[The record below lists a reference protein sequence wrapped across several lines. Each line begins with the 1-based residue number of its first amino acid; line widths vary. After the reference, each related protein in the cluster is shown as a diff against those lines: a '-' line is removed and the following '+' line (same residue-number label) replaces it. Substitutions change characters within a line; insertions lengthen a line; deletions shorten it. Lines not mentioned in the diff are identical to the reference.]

1 MTDCLKDH
9 RITWAGGGLR
19 RSLVQASACPQL
31 AVSCCSGL
39 SPSCLSHSA
48 CWALSV
54 RYCTVLGLWCWAEDP
69 ERRMQVTSLL
79 TQVNTSGKT
88 QHHWN
93 MLFPSPSPHT
103 LELWSRRAIGAM
115 CTQSY
120 LFLSFSR
127 FHLSSLLILLCTVL
141 MIHIYVTGTS
151 GLKVWHLSG

>member
-54 RYCTVLGLWCWAEDP
+54 RCCTVLGLWCWAEQILSDVCRSP
-69 ERRMQVTSLL
+69 PYWHRS
-79 TQVNTSGKT
+79 TQVAK
-88 QHHWN
+88 
-93 MLFPSPSPHT
+93 
-103 LELWSRRAIGAM
+103 
-115 CTQSY
+115 
-120 LFLSFSR
+120 LS
-127 FHLSSLLILLCTVL
+127 T
-141 MIHIYVTGTS
+141 TGTCHFLLPPPTPWNYDQDEQS
-151 GLKVWHLSG
+151 VQCALNLTFSFHFPGSIFHPYWSCFVLFWWSTFTWWAQLG